1 MSKKVKYKFNV
12 LLMDYSNNKK
22 EEYDV
27 IPYFESTWKDKKFNF
42 DKKDVKNFEDF
53 KGWIKRASSYMY
65 WARCQYEFLMAPWP
79 FGSYQFKQDMSEL
92 LKQGINLDNIDE
104 NIKFSNT
111 IIREMYKID
120 VHEQIM
126 MNIDVFAKILME
138 HLNIN
143 FDKVKKKSQLHLT

>member
-1 MSKKVKYKFNV
+1 MGKKIKHKFNV
-12 LLMDYSNNKK
+12 LLMNFSNKKK

-27 IPYFESTWKDKKFNF
+27 IPYFESTWKNKKFNF

-53 KGWIKRASSYMY
+53 KVWIKRTSSYMY
-65 WARCQYEFLMAPWP
+65 RARCQYEFLMAPWP

-92 LKQGINLDNIDE
+92 LKQGVDLSDIDD

-111 IIREMYKID
+111 ITKEMYKID
-120 VHEQIM
+120 IHEQIM

-138 HLNIN
+138 HLNID
-143 FDKVKKKSQLHLT
+143 FEKPKKK

>member
-1 MSKKVKYKFNV
+1 MGKKIKHKFNV
-12 LLMDYSNNKK
+12 LLMDFSNKKK

-27 IPYFESTWKDKKFNF
+27 IPYFESTWKNKKFNF

-53 KGWIKRASSYMY
+53 KVWIKRASSYMY

-92 LKQGINLDNIDE
+92 LKQAVDLSDIND
-104 NIKFSNT
+104 NIKFSN
-111 IIREMYKID
+111 IITKEMHKID

-126 MNIDVFAKILME
+126 MNLDVFAKILME
-138 HLNIN
+138 HLNID
-143 FDKVKKKSQLHLT
+143 FEKPKKK